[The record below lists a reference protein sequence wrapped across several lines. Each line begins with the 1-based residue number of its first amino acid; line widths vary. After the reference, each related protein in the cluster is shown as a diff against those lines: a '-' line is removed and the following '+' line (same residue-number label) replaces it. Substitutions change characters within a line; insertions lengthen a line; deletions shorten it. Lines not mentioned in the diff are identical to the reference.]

1 MLGHRTLSSAWLIAL
16 AIGAGHDSTA
26 AAKRA
31 QALPEPYDRT
41 YGIYLNG
48 GKVGWM
54 RSRLV
59 VGREVTLETRLTA
72 SVGGMGK
79 VSKVELTDQSAYDA
93 QSGEL
98 VGVSFSQTAT
108 TGAVRVE
115 GRVDKGTLK
124 LSIQTGDSTFT
135 QSLPV
140 EETLAQAL
148 AVDKLA
154 REGKIGASVT
164 VEHFDPS
171 IQKQLKVIHTV
182 TAVDRRL
189 FAGVMTRVIGVTS
202 TYTELGI
209 DEQVWLDETGKILES
224 KVGGFFVARL
234 EPPEVA
240 QQLDYQQDLL
250 VSAVVKAPR
259 PIAVPEALQALEV
272 TFSGFG
278 PMTPPTS
285 ARQQVLRRGD
295 EVLLTLSRDPALP
308 TTPIAAVTAA
318 ARKAGLDAEL
328 TATPFIQSD
337 ADEIRSAARQG
348 AGDAA
353 DIRTASERLTHWVF
367 SYVRDEYVPAYSNA
381 LEALK
386 SARGDCTEHA
396 VLFVALARALG
407 IPARVAV
414 GIAYWPPGDG
424 FGWHAWAEVWAGGRW
439 TSVDPTWN
447 QPIADVTHVKL
458 ADGGPAEQA
467 RIVMLLGRLKINA
480 VHLEP
485 AR

>member
-1 MLGHRTLSSAWLIAL
+1 MLSFRHSSLPWLCL
-16 AIGAGHDSTA
+16 AVVACQENA
-26 AAKRA
+26 AASKRRA
-31 QALPEPYDRT
+31 DLPEPYDRT

-54 RSRLV
+54 RSQLV
-59 VGREVTLETRLTA
+59 VGREVTLQTDLTA

-79 VSKVELTDQSAYDA
+79 VSKVELCDKSVYDTA
-93 QSGEL
+93 TGKL
-98 VGVSFSQTAT
+98 TAVSFSQTAA

-115 GRVDKGTLK
+115 GRVQAGTLTLTIK
-124 LSIQTGDSTFT
+124 AGNASQT
-135 QSLPV
+135 QSMPV
-140 EETLAQAL
+140 METLGDAL
-148 AVDKLA
+148 AVDRLA

-171 IQKQLKVIHTV
+171 IQKQLKVAHTV
-182 TAVDRRL
+182 TAVEKRL
-189 FAGVMTRVIGVTS
+189 FAGVMTRVIGITS
-202 TYTELGI
+202 KYVDLGI
-209 DEQVWLDETGKILES
+209 EEQIWLDETGKLLES

-250 VSAVVKAPR
+250 VSAVVRVPR
-259 PIAVPEALQALEV
+259 PIAVPDAVSALSV

-278 PMTPPTS
+278 EMTPPTS
-285 ARQQVLRRGD
+285 SRQQVLRRND
-295 EVLLTLSRDPALP
+295 QVSFALSRDPPLAAI
-308 TTPIAAVTAA
+308 PIAEVTVA
-318 ARKAGLDAEL
+318 ARRAGLGAEL
-328 TATPFIQSD
+328 ASTAFIQSE
-337 ADEIRSAARQG
+337 APEIREAAHKA
-348 AGDAA
+348 AGDAQDVA
-353 DIRTASERLTHWVF
+353 TASERLVHWVF
-367 SYVRDEYVPAYSNA
+367 SYIKDEYVPAYSNA

-424 FGWHAWAEVWAGGRW
+424 FGWHAWAEVWADGRW
-439 TSVDPTWN
+439 ATVDPTWN

-467 RIVMLLGRLKINA
+467 RIVMLLGRLRVETLDI
-480 VHLEP
+480 EP
-485 AR
+485 SR